1 MGEGLS
7 VVYNQHHS
15 HHSRHSRHS
24 QHPQRPHPGHAPT
37 PERVP
42 EPTRLQRIRSRGI
55 PILLFVI
62 LAMGSLLALRQAD
75 AAFGPPEV
83 EAPPPP
89 PPSARL
95 AASAMGRSKG
105 VHMRFALPG
114 ERVQFPLEL
123 RSAPSSVKFEWIPLG
138 EFAALDSAR
147 VVAGTLNAPRRPGFY
162 RLAVVNAGGRTI
174 IDSLTLAV
182 MVPFEEKRGSSLNGY
197 QIGFYKG
204 ERWSHA
210 LERPRGFLEIDEPHA
225 DLQLSAHMRVGD
237 FITHDEQTSWPRY
250 AAVDTRLL
258 DKLELI
264 FDEIASWHGG
274 QGRAPVEVDVHS
286 GFRTPLYNRRVP
298 RAAGDSRHQY
308 GDAADIAVD
317 ANRDGKLD
325 RKDVRLIELAVE
337 IVEKKY
343 PDLVGGLGVY
353 TQGGASYAHV
363 DARGKKARWRG

>member
-1 MGEGLS
+1 MGEGLTG
-7 VVYNQHHS
+7 VYHQH
-15 HHSRHSRHS
+15 HS
-24 QHPQRPHPGHAPT
+24 QHPHRQLHPRASFDDRANAPS
-37 PERVP
+37 
-42 EPTRLQRIRSRGI
+42 RLDRMRARGI
-55 PILLFVI
+55 PILLFII
-62 LAMGSLLALRQAD
+62 LAMGSLLALRRAD
-75 AAFGPPEV
+75 AAFGPPEA
-83 EAPPPP
+83 APPPP
-89 PPSARL
+89 PPPAARL
-95 AASAMGRSKG
+95 AASALGRSKG

-123 RSAPSSVKFEWIPLG
+123 RSAPSSVSFEWIPLG
-138 EFAALDSAR
+138 ELAPLDSAR

-182 MVPFEEKRGSSLNGY
+182 MVPFEEKQGSAINGY
-197 QIGFYKG
+197 QIGYYKG
-204 ERWSHA
+204 ERWSEA
-210 LERPRGFLEIDEPHA
+210 MERPRGFLEINEPHA

-237 FITHDEQTSWPRY
+237 FITHDDQTRWPRY
-250 AAVDTRLL
+250 AAVDARLL

-274 QGRAPVEVDVHS
+274 KGRAPVEVDVHS
-286 GFRTPLYNRRVP
+286 GFRTPLYNKRVP

-317 ANRDGKLD
+317 ANRDGKVD

-337 IVEKKY
+337 IVERKY

-363 DARGKKARWRG
+363 DARGKRARWRG